1 MLLIHLAQEGPG
13 DVVVVVVVGAT
24 LDRTFHIL
32 LLTRFLHSLAAK
44 KEQQQQAR
52 PRTN

>member
-1 MLLIHLAQEGPG
+1 MLLIHLAQETPG
-13 DVVVVVVVGAT
+13 DVVVVVVGAT